1 MKNIAREL
9 DLDSFDD
16 EDCLTI
22 ERFNRKSSFKDEFY
36 HCEKRGDNIRRKRQ
50 QKERERQKMTK
61 ESELDNDSE

>member
-16 EDCLTI
+16 EDYLTI

-36 HCEKRGDNIRRKRQ
+36 YREKRGDNIRRKRQ

>member
-16 EDCLTI
+16 EDYLTI

-36 HCEKRGDNIRRKRQ
+36 HHEKRGDNIRRKRQ

-61 ESELDNDSE
+61 ESELDNDGE

>member
-9 DLDSFDD
+9 DLDFFDD
-16 EDCLTI
+16 EDYLII

-36 HCEKRGDNIRRKRQ
+36 PREKRGDNIRRKRQ